1 MKLTCSQMEVLISF
15 YLEGELSNSLR
26 NQVEEHMES
35 CPSCKAKYDVLEQLL
50 NDLKKT
56 VEIPSSENYSGF
68 TNNRQYQLFKTNL
81 SAYIDN
87 ELPEDEKLK
96 IKKFAINNKHARN
109 ELEKSYRI
117 RKLINDSYLKTKN
130 DAKTDFARSTLKQ
143 LQLDEENVLNFHP
156 AIKLLIVF
164 TVSVLILTTIV
175 LVSLSM

>member
-15 YLEGELSNSLR
+15 YLEGELSDSLR
-26 NQVEEHMES
+26 NQVEEHIES
-35 CPSCKAKYDVLEQLL
+35 CHSCRAKYNVLESLL
-50 NDLKKT
+50 DDLKKT
-56 VEIPSSENYSGF
+56 VEVSNSENYSGF

-87 ELPEDEKLK
+87 ELPEEEKLK
-96 IKKFAINNKHARN
+96 IKKFAISNKHAKN

-117 RKLINDSYLKTKN
+117 RKLINDSYVKTKN

-143 LQLDEENVLNFHP
+143 LQLDEENALNFHP
-156 AIKLLIVF
+156 AIRLLIVF
-164 TVSVLILTTIV
+164 TVSVLVLTTIV